1 MNLAEKGRNLWDYQG
16 KMKVTE
22 LLSLT
27 RMAGG
32 DEPLHV
38 LIQHRPPESLLKIG
52 KGHKNS
58 LVPNCLMCLPR

>member
-1 MNLAEKGRNLWDYQG
+1 MKLVYRRHEHSVDVDLAKKGRNLWYDQA

-22 LLSLT
+22 LPNLK

-38 LIQHRPPESLLKIG
+38 FLQHGPPELL
-52 KGHKNS
+52 
-58 LVPNCLMCLPR
+58 P